1 VTNAGPLSLRRVQ
14 RRLDP
19 PQRNAHS
26 VWSERASLELALSA
40 TEGSFGWGEAAPL
53 PDYSEDGVDDAERA
67 LVGLPLAQLA
77 ALAEVGDARA
87 LLDAAAALIPA
98 QQPSARFALETAL
111 LDRAAQRAGQP
122 LWFTLATLARPGA
135 LDVGTHVAPA
145 EALAEARPVAL
156 CALLPSAD
164 RGAALALARRHVAA
178 GVTCFKLKIGPDHLT
193 SDQDATLAGLRDE
206 LGAGIKLRADANGSL
221 SPAGLSA
228 SLGQLAAHE
237 LEFLEEPLAGA
248 EPERLTDSPCA
259 LALDESLQ
267 RMPPAT
273 LARWLAQP
281 MLRVLV
287 LKPTALGGLAA
298 CIELAQVARAHG
310 REVVVSHAL
319 EGPIG
324 WAACAHL
331 ALALGGTRA
340 AGLWPLA
347 HQAAAQPRIEQGR
360 LLPTHEPGLG
370 ATA

>member
-1 VTNAGPLSLRRVQ
+1 VTSGPFSVRRVQ

-40 TEGSFGWGEAAPL
+40 SEGSMGWGEAAPL
-53 PDYSEDGVDDAERA
+53 PDYSRDGVHDAERA
-67 LVGLPLAQLA
+67 LAGLPVAEIA
-77 ALAEVGDARA
+77 ALAEVDDART

-98 QQPSARFALETAL
+98 HLPSARFALETAL
-111 LDRAAQRAGQP
+111 LDRVAQRAGQP
-122 LWFTLATLARPGA
+122 LWFTLAALARPGA
-135 LDVGTHVAPA
+135 CDTVSSVAPA
-145 EALAEARPVAL
+145 EALAEAQSVAL
-156 CALLPSAD
+156 CALLPSGD
-164 RGAALALARRHVAA
+164 RSAALALARRKLAA
-178 GVTCFKLKIGPDHLT
+178 GVTCFKLKVGPDHLT
-193 SDQDATLAGLRDE
+193 SDQDATFASLRAE
-206 LGAGIKLRADANGSL
+206 LGAGVKLRADANGSL
-221 SPAGLSA
+221 SPAGLRS
-228 SLGQLAAHE
+228 SLKQLAVHE

-248 EPERLTDSPCA
+248 EPEQLTDSPCA

-267 RMPPAT
+267 RLPPAA

-281 MLRVLV
+281 ALRVLV
-287 LKPTALGGLAA
+287 LKPTALGGLGAS
-298 CIELAQVARAHG
+298 IELARVARAHG

-331 ALALGGTRA
+331 ALALGGARA

-347 HQAAAQPRIEQGR
+347 HQAAARPRIEQGR
-360 LLPTHEPGLG
+360 LVPTREPGLG